1 VNFKIK
7 LKKMENARTVKE
19 FPENNN
25 LTAMDIPHLNI
36 EI

>member
-1 VNFKIK
+1 MKP
-7 LKKMENARTVKE
+7 KKMENARTVKE

-25 LTAMDIPHLNI
+25 LTAIDIPPLKI